1 MVSTEHKGEIRIGDK
16 TKDISKCPILT
27 SVSPH
32 SACISLRVDSTKLKQ
47 LDTVNTTLSKA
58 LNTTIS
64 NAVIGL
70 ATEVKAKK

>member
-1 MVSTEHKGEIRIGDK
+1 MGPDEHNKETGINDK
-16 TKDISKCPILT
+16 TKGISKCPIFAST
-27 SVSPH
+27 GPH

-47 LDTVNTTLSKA
+47 LDTDNTTLSKA

-70 ATEVKAKK
+70 ANEVKAKK